1 MAKQI
6 KYSGTVV
13 VPVNKLTTFGENRDS
28 IECMEILKSGMAKIN
43 DLDLKNITFVT
54 GCVPVRLTLD
64 PKDTSQ
70 DWTKYGSP
78 IEEIGF
84 GNIIRYFP
92 MSAFKFDKSNKK
104 EKITISY
111 PDFIIDLQ
119 VVYESQPADNIVYTE
134 PKEPKEPKESKED
147 MEMVE
152 TTTET
157 VVGTAG
163 STEVTTAENQK
174 KKLPKWT
181 IGAVVGAVV
190 VTTAA
195 IITAA
200 VVKNKNKDKG
210 DCECTEFTESESTET
225 VESVE

>member
-1 MAKQI
+1 MAKQT
-6 KYSGTVV
+6 KYSGTAVV
-13 VPVNKLTTFGENRDS
+13 FINKLTTFGENRDS
-28 IECMEILKSGMAKIN
+28 IECMTLLKGGTVKVN
-43 DLDLKNITFVT
+43 NLDLENITFVT

-134 PKEPKEPKESKED
+134 PKEESKED

-152 TTTET
+152 TKEIPAET
-157 VVGTAG
+157 A
-163 STEVTTAENQK
+163 EVTTAVNVNQQK

-181 IGAVVGAVV
+181 IGAVIGAAV

-195 IITAA
+195 IITG
-200 VVKNKNKDKG
+200 VILKNKNNKDKDC
-210 DCECTEFTESESTET
+210 DCECECSGSET

>member
-1 MAKQI
+1 MAKQT
-6 KYSGTVV
+6 KYSGTAVV
-13 VPVNKLTTFGENRDS
+13 LINKLTTFGENRDS

-43 DLDLKNITFVT
+43 NLDLENITFVT

-134 PKEPKEPKESKED
+134 PKED
-147 MEMVE
+147 NMEMVE
-152 TTTET
+152 TKEIPAET
-157 VVGTAG
+157 A
-163 STEVTTAENQK
+163 EVTTAVNVNQQK

-181 IGAVVGAVV
+181 IGAVIGAAV

-195 IITAA
+195 IITG
-200 VVKNKNKDKG
+200 VILKNKNKDKDC
-210 DCECTEFTESESTET
+210 DCECTESET

>member
-1 MAKQI
+1 MAKQT
-6 KYSGTVV
+6 KYSGTAVV
-13 VPVNKLTTFGENRDS
+13 FINKLTTFGENRDS
-28 IECMEILKSGMAKIN
+28 IECMTLLKGGTVKVN
-43 DLDLKNITFVT
+43 NLDLENITFVT

-134 PKEPKEPKESKED
+134 PKED

-152 TTTET
+152 TKEIPAET
-157 VVGTAG
+157 A
-163 STEVTTAENQK
+163 EVTTAVNVNQQK

-181 IGAVVGAVV
+181 IGAVIGAAV

-195 IITAA
+195 IITG
-200 VVKNKNKDKG
+200 VILKNKNNKDKDC
-210 DCECTEFTESESTET
+210 DCEYECSESET
-225 VESVE
+225 VE

>member
-1 MAKQI
+1 MKQV
-6 KYSGTVV
+6 KYAGTIVV
-13 VPVNKLTTFGENRDS
+13 FVNKLTTFGENRDS
-28 IECMEILKSGMAKIN
+28 IECMEILKTGAARVN
-43 DLDLKNITFVT
+43 NLDLEHINFSTP
-54 GCVPVRLTLD
+54 CVPVRLTLD

-92 MSAFKFDKSNKK
+92 ISAFKFDKSNKK

-134 PKEPKEPKESKED
+134 PKELKESKED

-152 TTTET
+152 TTEIPAET
-157 VVGTAG
+157 TVGT
-163 STEVTTAENQK
+163 TVNQQK

-181 IGAVVGAVV
+181 IGAAIGAVV

-195 IITAA
+195 IITGI
-200 VVKNKNKDKG
+200 VLKNKNKDKDC
-210 DCECTEFTESESTET
+210 DCECTEFAESEST
-225 VESVE
+225 VKLLNL

>member
-1 MAKQI
+1 MAKQT

-13 VPVNKLTTFGENRDS
+13 VFINKLTTFGENRDS
-28 IECMEILKSGMAKIN
+28 IECMEILKTGAARVN
-43 DLDLKNITFVT
+43 NLDLEHINFSTP
-54 GCVPVRLTLD
+54 CVPVRLTLD

-119 VVYESQPADNIVYTE
+119 VVYKSQPADNIVYTE
-134 PKEPKEPKESKED
+134 PKEESKED

-152 TTTET
+152 TKEIPAET
-157 VVGTAG
+157 AETA
-163 STEVTTAENQK
+163 EVTTAVNVNQQK
-174 KKLPKWT
+174 KLSKWT
-181 IGAVVGAVV
+181 IGAVIGAAV

-195 IITAA
+195 IITG
-200 VVKNKNKDKG
+200 VILKNKNNKDK
-210 DCECTEFTESESTET
+210 DCDCECECTESET

>member
-1 MAKQI
+1 MAKQT
-6 KYSGTVV
+6 KYSGTAVV
-13 VPVNKLTTFGENRDS
+13 FINKLTTFGENRDS

-43 DLDLKNITFVT
+43 NLDLENITFVT

-134 PKEPKEPKESKED
+134 PKED

-152 TTTET
+152 TKEIPAET
-157 VVGTAG
+157 AETA
-163 STEVTTAENQK
+163 EVTTAVNVNQQK

-181 IGAVVGAVV
+181 IGAVIGAAV

-195 IITAA
+195 IITG
-200 VVKNKNKDKG
+200 VILKNKNNKDKDC
-210 DCECTEFTESESTET
+210 DCECECSESET
-225 VESVE
+225 VE

>member
-1 MAKQI
+1 MAKQT
-6 KYSGTVV
+6 KYSGTAVV
-13 VPVNKLTTFGENRDS
+13 FINKLTTFGENRDS

-43 DLDLKNITFVT
+43 NLDLENITFVT

-64 PKDTSQ
+64 PKDESQ

-134 PKEPKEPKESKED
+134 PKED

-152 TTTET
+152 TKEIPAET
-157 VVGTAG
+157 A
-163 STEVTTAENQK
+163 EVTTAVNVNQQK

-181 IGAVVGAVV
+181 IGAVIGAAV

-195 IITAA
+195 IITG
-200 VVKNKNKDKG
+200 VILKNKNNKDKDC
-210 DCECTEFTESESTET
+210 DCECECSESET
-225 VESVE
+225 VE

>member
-1 MAKQI
+1 MAKQT

-13 VPVNKLTTFGENRDS
+13 VFLNKLTTFGENRDS
-28 IECMEILKSGMAKIN
+28 IECMTLLKGGTVKVN
-43 DLDLKNITFVT
+43 NLDLENITFVT

-64 PKDTSQ
+64 PKDESQ

-84 GNIIRYFP
+84 GNVIRYFP
-92 MSAFKFDKSNKK
+92 ISAFKFDKSDKK
-104 EKITISY
+104 EKVMLSY

-119 VVYESQPADNIVYTE
+119 VKYESQPADNIVYTE
-134 PKEPKEPKESKED
+134 PKESKED

-152 TTTET
+152 TKEIPAET
-157 VVGTAG
+157 A
-163 STEVTTAENQK
+163 EVTTAVNVNQQK

-181 IGAVVGAVV
+181 IGAVIGAAV

-195 IITAA
+195 IITG
-200 VVKNKNKDKG
+200 VILKNKNNKDKDC
-210 DCECTEFTESESTET
+210 DCECECSESET
-225 VESVE
+225 VE

>member
-1 MAKQI
+1 MKQT
-6 KYSGTVV
+6 KYAGTIVV
-13 VPVNKLTTFGENRDS
+13 FINKLTTFGENRDS

-43 DLDLKNITFVT
+43 NLDLENITFVT

-104 EKITISY
+104 EKITLSY

-134 PKEPKEPKESKED
+134 PKESKED
-147 MEMVE
+147 NMEMVE
-152 TTTET
+152 TKEIPAET
-157 VVGTAG
+157 
-163 STEVTTAENQK
+163 TEVTTAVDVNQQK

-195 IITAA
+195 IITGI
-200 VVKNKNKDKG
+200 VLKNKNKDKDC
-210 DCECTEFTESESTET
+210 DCECTECTESET
-225 VESVE
+225 VE

>member
-1 MAKQI
+1 MAKQT
-6 KYSGTVV
+6 KYSGTAVV
-13 VPVNKLTTFGENRDS
+13 LINKLTTFGENRDS
-28 IECMEILKSGMAKIN
+28 IECMTLLKGGTVKVN
-43 DLDLKNITFVT
+43 NLDLENITFVT

-64 PKDTSQ
+64 PKDTTQ

-134 PKEPKEPKESKED
+134 PKED
-147 MEMVE
+147 NMEMVE
-152 TTTET
+152 TKEIPAET
-157 VVGTAG
+157 A
-163 STEVTTAENQK
+163 EVTTVNVNQQK

-181 IGAVVGAVV
+181 IGAVIGAAV

-195 IITAA
+195 IITG
-200 VVKNKNKDKG
+200 VILKNKNKDKDC
-210 DCECTEFTESESTET
+210 DCECTECTESET

>member
-1 MAKQI
+1 MKQV
-6 KYSGTVV
+6 KYAGTIVV
-13 VPVNKLTTFGENRDS
+13 FVNKLTTFGENRDS
-28 IECMEILKSGMAKIN
+28 IECMEILKTGAARVN
-43 DLDLKNITFVT
+43 NLDLEHINFSTP
-54 GCVPVRLTLD
+54 CVPVRLTLD

-92 MSAFKFDKSNKK
+92 ISAFKFDKSNKK

-119 VVYESQPADNIVYTE
+119 VMYESQPADNIVYTE
-134 PKEPKEPKESKED
+134 PKELKESKED

-152 TTTET
+152 TTEIPAET
-157 VVGTAG
+157 AVGT
-163 STEVTTAENQK
+163 TVNQQK

-195 IITAA
+195 IITGI
-200 VVKNKNKDKG
+200 VLKNKNKDKDC
-210 DCECTEFTESESTET
+210 DCECTECTESESTEMKLLNL
-225 VESVE
+225 

>member
-1 MAKQI
+1 MAKQT
-6 KYSGTVV
+6 KYSGTAVV
-13 VPVNKLTTFGENRDS
+13 FINKLTTFGENRDS
-28 IECMEILKSGMAKIN
+28 IECMTLLKGGTVKVN
-43 DLDLKNITFVT
+43 NLDLENITFVT

-134 PKEPKEPKESKED
+134 PKESKED

-152 TTTET
+152 TKEIPAET
-157 VVGTAG
+157 A
-163 STEVTTAENQK
+163 EVTTAVNVNQQK
-174 KKLPKWT
+174 KLSKWT
-181 IGAVVGAVV
+181 IGAVIGAAV

-195 IITAA
+195 IITG
-200 VVKNKNKDKG
+200 VILKNKNNKDKDC
-210 DCECTEFTESESTET
+210 DCECECSESET
-225 VESVE
+225 VE

>member
-1 MAKQI
+1 MAKQT
-6 KYSGTVV
+6 KYSGTAVV
-13 VPVNKLTTFGENRDS
+13 FINKLTTFGENRDS
-28 IECMEILKSGMAKIN
+28 IECMTLLKGGTVKVN
-43 DLDLKNITFVT
+43 NLDLENITFVT

-78 IEEIGF
+78 VEEIGF

-134 PKEPKEPKESKED
+134 PKED
-147 MEMVE
+147 NMEMVE
-152 TTTET
+152 TKEIP
-157 VVGTAG
+157 A
-163 STEVTTAENQK
+163 ETAEVNVNQQK

-181 IGAVVGAVV
+181 IGAVIGVAV

-195 IITAA
+195 IITGTG
-200 VVKNKNKDKG
+200 VILKNKNKDKDC
-210 DCECTEFTESESTET
+210 DCECTESET

>member
-1 MAKQI
+1 MAKQT
-6 KYSGTVV
+6 KYSGIIIVFI
-13 VPVNKLTTFGENRDS
+13 NKLTTFGKDRNS
-28 IECMEILKSGMAKIN
+28 IECMEILKSGMAKVN
-43 DLDLKNITFVT
+43 NLDLENIDDGTV
-54 GCVPVRLTLD
+54 CVPVRMTLD
-64 PKDTSQ
+64 PKDESQ

-92 MSAFKFDKSNKK
+92 ISAFKFDKSNKK

-119 VVYESQPADNIVYTE
+119 VMYESQPADNIVYVE
-134 PKEPKEPKESKED
+134 EAKEMPAP
-147 MEMVE
+147 
-152 TTTET
+152 TTSDN
-157 VVGTAG
+157 V
-163 STEVTTAENQK
+163 NQQK

-181 IGAVVGAVV
+181 IAAVVGAVV

-200 VVKNKNKDKG
+200 VVRNKNKDKDC
-210 DCECTEFTESESTET
+210 DCECTESESTET
-225 VESVE
+225 VE

>member
-1 MAKQI
+1 MAKT
-6 KYSGTVV
+6 KYSGTAVV
-13 VPVNKLTTFGENRDS
+13 FINKLTTFGENRDS
-28 IECMEILKSGMAKIN
+28 IECMTLLKGGTVKIN
-43 DLDLKNITFVT
+43 NLDLENITFVT

-64 PKDTSQ
+64 IKDESQ

-119 VVYESQPADNIVYTE
+119 VVYESQPTDNIVYTE
-134 PKEPKEPKESKED
+134 PKEED

-152 TTTET
+152 TKEIPAET
-157 VVGTAG
+157 A
-163 STEVTTAENQK
+163 EVTTAVNVNQQK

-181 IGAVVGAVV
+181 IGAVIGAAV

-195 IITAA
+195 IITG
-200 VVKNKNKDKG
+200 VILKNKNKDKDC
-210 DCECTEFTESESTET
+210 DCECTECTESET

>member
-1 MAKQI
+1 MKQT
-6 KYSGTVV
+6 KYSGTIIVFD
-13 VPVNKLTTFGENRDS
+13 NKLATFGKDRNS

-43 DLDLKNITFVT
+43 DLDLKDINFSTP
-54 GCVPVRLTLD
+54 CVPVRLTLD

-92 MSAFKFDKSNKK
+92 IFAFKFNKSDKK

-134 PKEPKEPKESKED
+134 PKESKED
-147 MEMVE
+147 NMEMVE
-152 TTTET
+152 KEIPAET
-157 VVGTAG
+157 
-163 STEVTTAENQK
+163 TEVTTAVNQQK

-181 IGAVVGAVV
+181 IGAVVGTVV

-195 IITAA
+195 IITAV
-200 VVKNKNKDKG
+200 VVKNKNKDK
-210 DCECTEFTESESTET
+210 DCDECTEFTESESTET

>member
-1 MAKQI
+1 MAKQT

-13 VPVNKLTTFGENRDS
+13 VFLNKLTTFGENRDS
-28 IECMEILKSGMAKIN
+28 IECMEILKGGTVKVN
-43 DLDLKNITFVT
+43 NLDLENITFVT

-119 VVYESQPADNIVYTE
+119 VVYESQPEDKIVYT
-134 PKEPKEPKESKED
+134 EPKESKED

-152 TTTET
+152 TKEIPAET
-157 VVGTAG
+157 A
-163 STEVTTAENQK
+163 EVTTAVNVNQQK

-181 IGAVVGAVV
+181 IGAVIGAAV

-195 IITAA
+195 IITG
-200 VVKNKNKDKG
+200 VILKNKNKNKDC
-210 DCECTEFTESESTET
+210 DCECAECTESET

>member
-1 MAKQI
+1 MAKQT
-6 KYSGTVV
+6 KYSGTVIV
-13 VPVNKLTTFGENRDS
+13 FINKLTTFGENRDS

-43 DLDLKNITFVT
+43 NLDLENITFVT

-134 PKEPKEPKESKED
+134 PKESKED
-147 MEMVE
+147 NMSDVVE
-152 TTTET
+152 TTET
-157 VVGTAG
+157 VVGTTG
-163 STEVTTAENQK
+163 STEATTAENQK

-200 VVKNKNKDKG
+200 VVRNKNKDKG

>member
-1 MAKQI
+1 MVKQT
-6 KYSGTVV
+6 KYSGTAVV
-13 VPVNKLTTFGENRDS
+13 FINKLTTFGENRDS
-28 IECMEILKSGMAKIN
+28 IECMTLLKGGTVKVN
-43 DLDLKNITFVT
+43 NLDLENITFVT

-134 PKEPKEPKESKED
+134 PKED
-147 MEMVE
+147 NMEMVE
-152 TTTET
+152 TKEIPAET
-157 VVGTAG
+157 A
-163 STEVTTAENQK
+163 EVTTAVNVNQQK

-181 IGAVVGAVV
+181 IGAVIGAAV

-195 IITAA
+195 IITG
-200 VVKNKNKDKG
+200 VILKNKNKDKDC
-210 DCECTEFTESESTET
+210 DCECTESET

>member
-1 MAKQI
+1 MAKQT
-6 KYSGTVV
+6 KYSGTAVV
-13 VPVNKLTTFGENRDS
+13 LINKLTTCGENRDS
-28 IECMEILKSGMAKIN
+28 IECMTLLKGGTVKVN
-43 DLDLKNITFVT
+43 NLDLENVTYLT

-134 PKEPKEPKESKED
+134 PKED
-147 MEMVE
+147 NMEMVE
-152 TTTET
+152 TKEIPAET
-157 VVGTAG
+157 A
-163 STEVTTAENQK
+163 EVTTAEVNQQK

-181 IGAVVGAVV
+181 IGAVIGAAV

-195 IITAA
+195 IITGATL
-200 VVKNKNKDKG
+200 KNKNRDKG
-210 DCECTEFTESESTET
+210 ECTESDT
-225 VESVE
+225 VDEVE

>member
-1 MAKQI
+1 MKQV
-6 KYSGTVV
+6 KYAGTIVV
-13 VPVNKLTTFGENRDS
+13 FVNKLTTFGENRDS
-28 IECMEILKSGMAKIN
+28 IECMEILKTGAARVN
-43 DLDLKNITFVT
+43 NLDLEHISFSTP
-54 GCVPVRLTLD
+54 CVPVRLTLD

-92 MSAFKFDKSNKK
+92 ISAFKFDKSNKK

-119 VVYESQPADNIVYTE
+119 VMYESQPADNIVYTE
-134 PKEPKEPKESKED
+134 PKELKESKED

-152 TTTET
+152 TTEIPAET
-157 VVGTAG
+157 AVGT
-163 STEVTTAENQK
+163 TVNQQK

-181 IGAVVGAVV
+181 IGAAIGAVV

-195 IITAA
+195 IITGI
-200 VVKNKNKDKG
+200 VLKNKNKDKDC
-210 DCECTEFTESESTET
+210 DCECTEFAESESTET

>member
-1 MAKQI
+1 MKQT

-13 VPVNKLTTFGENRDS
+13 VPINKLTTFGENRDS
-28 IECMEILKSGMAKIN
+28 IECMEILKTGNVKIN
-43 DLDLKNITFVT
+43 GLDFENITFIT
-54 GCVPVRLTLD
+54 ACVPVRMTLD
-64 PKDTSQ
+64 PKDESQ

-92 MSAFKFDKSNKK
+92 ISAFKFDKSNKK
-104 EKITISY
+104 EKLSVSY

-119 VVYESQPADNIVYTE
+119 VVYESQPVDNIVYTE
-134 PKEPKEPKESKED
+134 PKESKED
-147 MEMVE
+147 NMEMVE
-152 TTTET
+152 TKEIPVET
-157 VVGTAG
+157 
-163 STEVTTAENQK
+163 TEVTTAVNQQK

-195 IITAA
+195 IITAV
-200 VVKNKNKDKG
+200 VVKNKNKDK
-210 DCECTEFTESESTET
+210 DCDECTEFTESESTET

>member
-1 MAKQI
+1 MAKQT

-13 VPVNKLTTFGENRDS
+13 VFLNKLTTFGENRDS
-28 IECMEILKSGMAKIN
+28 IECMTLLKGGTVKVN
-43 DLDLKNITFVT
+43 NLDLENITFVT

-78 IEEIGF
+78 VEEIGF

-134 PKEPKEPKESKED
+134 PKESKED

-152 TTTET
+152 TKEIPAET
-157 VVGTAG
+157 A
-163 STEVTTAENQK
+163 EVTTAVNVNQQK
-174 KKLPKWT
+174 KLSKWT
-181 IGAVVGAVV
+181 IGAVIGAAV

-195 IITAA
+195 IITG
-200 VVKNKNKDKG
+200 VILKNKNNKDKDC
-210 DCECTEFTESESTET
+210 DCECECSESET
-225 VESVE
+225 VE

>member
-1 MAKQI
+1 MAKQT
-6 KYSGTVV
+6 KYSGTIIVF
-13 VPVNKLTTFGENRDS
+13 VNKLTTFGKDRNS
-28 IECMEILKSGMAKIN
+28 IECMEILKSGMAKVN
-43 DLDLKNITFVT
+43 NLDLENIDDGTA
-54 GCVPVRLTLD
+54 CVPVRMTLD

-92 MSAFKFDKSNKK
+92 TSAFKFDKSNKK

-119 VVYESQPADNIVYTE
+119 VVYESQPTDKIVYTE
-134 PKEPKEPKESKED
+134 PKESKENN
-147 MEMVE
+147 MEPE

-157 VVGTAG
+157 VVGT
-163 STEVTTAENQK
+163 TEVTTENQK

-195 IITAA
+195 IITG
-200 VVKNKNKDKG
+200 VILKNKDKNC
-210 DCECTEFTESESTET
+210 DCECSESET
-225 VESVE
+225 VE

>member
-1 MAKQI
+1 MAKQT
-6 KYSGTVV
+6 KYSGTAVV
-13 VPVNKLTTFGENRDS
+13 FINKLTTFGENRDS
-28 IECMEILKSGMAKIN
+28 IECMTLLKGGTVKVN
-43 DLDLKNITFVT
+43 NLDLENITFVT

-134 PKEPKEPKESKED
+134 PKED

-152 TTTET
+152 TKEIPAET
-157 VVGTAG
+157 A
-163 STEVTTAENQK
+163 EVTTAVNVNQQK

-181 IGAVVGAVV
+181 IGAVIGAAV

-195 IITAA
+195 IITG
-200 VVKNKNKDKG
+200 VILKNKNNKDKDC
-210 DCECTEFTESESTET
+210 DCECECSESET
-225 VESVE
+225 VE

>member
-1 MAKQI
+1 MAKQT
-6 KYSGTVV
+6 KYSGTAVV
-13 VPVNKLTTFGENRDS
+13 FINKLTTFGENRDS

-43 DLDLKNITFVT
+43 NLDLENITFVT

-64 PKDTSQ
+64 PKDESQ

-134 PKEPKEPKESKED
+134 PKED

-152 TTTET
+152 TKEIPAET
-157 VVGTAG
+157 AETA
-163 STEVTTAENQK
+163 EVTTAVNVNQQK

-181 IGAVVGAVV
+181 IGAVIGAAV

-195 IITAA
+195 IITG
-200 VVKNKNKDKG
+200 VILKNKNNKDKDC
-210 DCECTEFTESESTET
+210 DCECECECSESET
-225 VESVE
+225 VE

>member
-1 MAKQI
+1 MKQI
-6 KYSGTVV
+6 KYAGTIVV
-13 VPVNKLTTFGENRDS
+13 FVNKLTTFGENRDS
-28 IECMEILKSGMAKIN
+28 IECMEILKTGTARVN
-43 DLDLKNITFVT
+43 NLDLEHINFSTP
-54 GCVPVRLTLD
+54 CVPVRLTLD

-92 MSAFKFDKSNKK
+92 ISAFKFDKSNKK

-119 VVYESQPADNIVYTE
+119 VMYESQPADNIVYTE
-134 PKEPKEPKESKED
+134 PKELKESKED

-152 TTTET
+152 TTEIPAET
-157 VVGTAG
+157 AVET
-163 STEVTTAENQK
+163 TEVTTTAENQK

-195 IITAA
+195 IITG
-200 VVKNKNKDKG
+200 VILKNKNKDKDC
-210 DCECTEFTESESTET
+210 DCECTESESTET

>member
-1 MAKQI
+1 MAKQT
-6 KYSGTVV
+6 KYSGTAVV
-13 VPVNKLTTFGENRDS
+13 FINKLTTFGENRDS
-28 IECMEILKSGMAKIN
+28 IECMTLLKGGTVKVN
-43 DLDLKNITFVT
+43 NLDLENITFVT

-134 PKEPKEPKESKED
+134 PKED
-147 MEMVE
+147 NMEMVE
-152 TTTET
+152 TKEIPAET
-157 VVGTAG
+157 A
-163 STEVTTAENQK
+163 EVTTAVNVNQQK
-174 KKLPKWT
+174 KKSFIDFW
-181 IGAVVGAVV
+181 
-190 VTTAA
+190 
-195 IITAA
+195 
-200 VVKNKNKDKG
+200 
-210 DCECTEFTESESTET
+210 
-225 VESVE
+225 

>member
-1 MAKQI
+1 MKQT

-13 VPVNKLTTFGENRDS
+13 VFVNKLTTFGENRDS

-43 DLDLKNITFVT
+43 NLDLENITFVT

-64 PKDTSQ
+64 PKDESQ

-134 PKEPKEPKESKED
+134 PKSKED
-147 MEMVE
+147 DMEMETVEKEITE

-157 VVGTAG
+157 AVGT
-163 STEVTTAENQK
+163 TEVVNQ

-181 IGAVVGAVV
+181 VGAIIGAAV

-195 IITAA
+195 IITGI
-200 VVKNKNKDKG
+200 VLKNKNKDKD
-210 DCECTEFTESESTET
+210 DCECTESET

>member
-1 MAKQI
+1 MKQAK
-6 KYSGTVV
+6 YAGTIVV
-13 VPVNKLTTFGENRDS
+13 FSNKLTTFGENRDS
-28 IECMEILKSGMAKIN
+28 IECMKILKAGNVKIN
-43 DLDLKNITFVT
+43 DLDLKDINFSVP
-54 GCVPVRLTLD
+54 CVPVRMTLD
-64 PKDTSQ
+64 PKDESQ

-92 MSAFKFDKSNKK
+92 IFAFKFDKSNKK
-104 EKITISY
+104 EKITMSY

-119 VVYESQPADNIVYTE
+119 VMYESQPADNIVYTE
-134 PKEPKEPKESKED
+134 PKELKESKED

-152 TTTET
+152 TTEIPAET
-157 VVGTAG
+157 A
-163 STEVTTAENQK
+163 EVTTVAANQQK

-181 IGAVVGAVV
+181 IGAVVGAIV
-190 VTTAA
+190 VTTAT

-200 VVKNKNKDKG
+200 VVRNKNKDK
-210 DCECTEFTESESTET
+210 DCDCGTESESTET

>member
-1 MAKQI
+1 MKQT

-13 VPVNKLTTFGENRDS
+13 VFVNKLTTFGDNRDS
-28 IECMEILKSGMAKIN
+28 IECMEILKAGNVKIN
-43 DLDLKNITFVT
+43 DLDLKDINFSVP
-54 GCVPVRLTLD
+54 CVPVRMTLD
-64 PKDTSQ
+64 PKDESQ

-92 MSAFKFDKSNKK
+92 IFVFKFDKSNKK

-134 PKEPKEPKESKED
+134 PKESKED
-147 MEMVE
+147 NMSDVVE
-152 TTTET
+152 TTET
-157 VVGTAG
+157 VVGTTG
-163 STEVTTAENQK
+163 STEATTVENQK

-195 IITAA
+195 IITG
-200 VVKNKNKDKG
+200 VILKNKNKDK
-210 DCECTEFTESESTET
+210 DCDCECECTESESVET

>member
-1 MAKQI
+1 MLI
-6 KYSGTVV
+6 
-13 VPVNKLTTFGENRDS
+13 NKLTTFGENRDS
-28 IECMEILKSGMAKIN
+28 IECMTLLKGGTVKVN
-43 DLDLKNITFVT
+43 NLDLENIIFVT

-134 PKEPKEPKESKED
+134 PKED
-147 MEMVE
+147 NMEMVE
-152 TTTET
+152 TKEIPAET
-157 VVGTAG
+157 A
-163 STEVTTAENQK
+163 EVTTAVNVNQQK

-181 IGAVVGAVV
+181 IGAVIGAAV

-195 IITAA
+195 IITGAIL
-200 VVKNKNKDKG
+200 KNKNKDKDC
-210 DCECTEFTESESTET
+210 DCECTESET

>member
-1 MAKQI
+1 MAKQT

-13 VPVNKLTTFGENRDS
+13 VFVNKLTTFGENRDS
-28 IECMEILKSGMAKIN
+28 IECMEILKSGMAKVN
-43 DLDLKNITFVT
+43 NLDLDHINFSTP
-54 GCVPVRLTLD
+54 CVPVRLTLD

-92 MSAFKFDKSNKK
+92 TSAFKFDKSNKK

-119 VVYESQPADNIVYTE
+119 VMYESQPADIVYTE
-134 PKEPKEPKESKED
+134 PKSKED
-147 MEMVE
+147 DMEMETVEKEITE

-157 VVGTAG
+157 AVGT
-163 STEVTTAENQK
+163 TEVVNQQ

-181 IGAVVGAVV
+181 VGAIIGAAV

-195 IITAA
+195 IITGI
-200 VVKNKNKDKG
+200 VLKQKEQLKNKNKNKDC
-210 DCECTEFTESESTET
+210 DCECAESESTET
-225 VESVE
+225 VE

>member
-1 MAKQI
+1 MAKQT
-6 KYSGTVV
+6 KYSGTAVV
-13 VPVNKLTTFGENRDS
+13 FINKLTTFGENRDS

-43 DLDLKNITFVT
+43 NLDLENITFVT

-134 PKEPKEPKESKED
+134 PESKEEN
-147 MEMVE
+147 MERVETTVMPAE

-157 VVGTAG
+157 AVGT
-163 STEVTTAENQK
+163 TEVTTNQQK

-181 IGAVVGAVV
+181 IGAVVGAIV

-195 IITAA
+195 IITGI
-200 VVKNKNKDKG
+200 VLKNKNKDKDC
-210 DCECTEFTESESTET
+210 DCECTECTESET